1 MSRRRALVF
10 GATGQLGTAVCQ
22 AFANCAVT
30 APPRASLDLCDPEA
44 VSLAVREVAPEI
56 IINCAAFNDVDGAE
70 DQPARAFEVNALVVR
85 SLALA
90 SEVCRATLVHYST
103 DFVFDGERT
112 NRPYSEGDAPAPRS
126 VYAMSKLVGEW
137 FALQA
142 PGAFVL
148 RVESLFG
155 TPRRWAG
162 RLGTLERL
170 AEGLE
175 REQGVRVFSDRVVS
189 PSYIV
194 DVAQATR
201 HLVLTAATPG
211 LYHCVNSGQ
220 ATWLEVA
227 QELERQLGVSA
238 PIEVVSVDQVEFRA
252 ARPRFCALANDKI
265 GAAGFPMPTWQDAI
279 ERWMATRDRPAA

>member
-1 MSRRRALVF
+1 VSSKRVLVA
-10 GATGQLGTAVCQ
+10 GAAGQLGAAVRQ
-22 AFANCAVT
+22 AFADCAVT
-30 APPRASLDLCDPEA
+30 APPRAALDLSDAEA
-44 VSLAVREVAPEI
+44 VSLAVREVAPKI
-56 IINCAAFNDVDGAE
+56 IVNCAAFNDVDGAE
-70 DQPARAFEVNALVVR
+70 EQPARAFEINALGVR

-90 SEVCRATLVHYST
+90 AEACRATLVHYST
-103 DFVFDGERT
+103 DFVFDGEAI
-112 NRPYSEGDAPAPRS
+112 RPYSESDPPAPRS

-142 PGAFVL
+142 PGSFVL

-155 TPRRWAG
+155 TPRHWTG
-162 RLGTLERL
+162 RRGTLERL

-175 REQGVRVFSDRVVS
+175 QGRGVRVFSDRVVS

-201 HLVLTAATPG
+201 HLVLTAASPG

-227 QELERQLGVSA
+227 HELERRLGVST
-238 PIEVVSVDQVEFRA
+238 PLDVVSVDSVDFKA
-252 ARPRFCALANDKI
+252 ARPRFCALANDKLS
-265 GAAGFPMPTWQDAI
+265 AAGFVMPTWQDAI
-279 ERWMATRDRPAA
+279 GRWMATRDRPTA